1 LRILVVSGEYPPRK
15 GGVGRYTYHLVHA
28 LRKKKKINKNIDV
41 HIAIGS
47 HSQARRR
54 RTTTTSPEIV
64 NNSSN
69 NISYN
74 NADDNNKGSNE
85 EDDNTIYYD
94 IVKKGDRKNS
104 DRLLYLIRELKPDI
118 VNVQYERGLYEI
130 DTTVHHMLRRVL
142 YGSTLDKFYKEC
154 PVPTVSTLH
163 TVIPYDEYQ
172 EYIKERALRKE
183 GRFASLP
190 LSIRAAIRKW
200 VMERRYD
207 LLLEVVK
214 LSSDIISPARTIYD
228 IVRRGTIIY
237 HGAEPSIPL
246 LSYAN
251 KQEFRKEI
259 GLPNDKKLLLAFGYV
274 GSYKGFDILDS
285 LSLPDGWSLVV
296 KQNRHE
302 RGMEKP
308 LYIKNAINLHLGYLD
323 DVTLSKL
330 FFACDAIIFPYK
342 VVSIS
347 GVLFDALAHGLP
359 FIASDLRFFREFA
372 QMGLGITCN
381 RNAISFSETIVF
393 LASDYTRYK
402 NNVQQFNPKLR
413 WSNIA
418 DNHIDLFS
426 KILRLS

>member
-1 LRILVVSGEYPPRK
+1 MK

-28 LRKKKKINKNIDV
+28 LRKKKKIKKNIDV

-47 HSQARRR
+47 NSEPR

-74 NADDNNKGSNE
+74 NADDNNKVSNTA
-85 EDDNTIYYD
+85 DNAIYYGV
-94 IVKKGDRKNS
+94 VKKGDRKNS

-118 VNVQYERGLYEI
+118 VNIQYERGLYEI

-172 EYIKERALRKE
+172 EYIKERALTKE

-190 LSIRAAIRKW
+190 LSIRAAVRKW

-228 IVRRGTIIY
+228 IVKRGTVIY

-246 LSYAN
+246 LSYSN
-251 KQEFRKEI
+251 KQEFRKEF
-259 GLPNDKKLLLAFGYV
+259 GLPYDKKLLLAFGYV

-296 KQNRHE
+296 KQNIHE
-302 RGMEKP
+302 RGIEKP
-308 LYIKNAINLHLGYLD
+308 AYIKNAINLHLGYLD

-347 GVLFDALAHGLP
+347 GV
-359 FIASDLRFFREFA
+359 
-372 QMGLGITCN
+372 
-381 RNAISFSETIVF
+381 
-393 LASDYTRYK
+393 
-402 NNVQQFNPKLR
+402 
-413 WSNIA
+413 
-418 DNHIDLFS
+418 
-426 KILRLS
+426 